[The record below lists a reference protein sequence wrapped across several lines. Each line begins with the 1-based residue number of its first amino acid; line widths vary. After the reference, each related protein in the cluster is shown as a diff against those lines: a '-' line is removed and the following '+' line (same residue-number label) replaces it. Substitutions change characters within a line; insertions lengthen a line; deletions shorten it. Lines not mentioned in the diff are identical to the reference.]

1 MEQQN
6 NGKTAPTVYQVEHQ
20 TIKQYLVEH
29 KAWSLETF
37 GESTHTEG
45 LLKHIE
51 KEVAEAREANF
62 HIGIADGAGEKL
74 LMELVDIVI
83 LSVDAMWRLG
93 FSPEQIASAL
103 IEKQNINKKRRYPKI
118 TDPDQPTE
126 HFREEE

>member
-62 HIGIADGAGEKL
+62 HI

-93 FSPEQIASAL
+93 FSPEQITSAL